1 MDEPI
6 GLYGIQSLVFIKKS
20 CLLLKENNTQNAKD
34 KRESNNV
41 AIYIIVVEE
50 SKEKCNA
57 K

>member
-6 GLYGIQSLVFIKKS
+6 GLYGIQSLVFLLKKS

-41 AIYIIVVEE
+41 AIYI
-50 SKEKCNA
+50 
-57 K
+57 